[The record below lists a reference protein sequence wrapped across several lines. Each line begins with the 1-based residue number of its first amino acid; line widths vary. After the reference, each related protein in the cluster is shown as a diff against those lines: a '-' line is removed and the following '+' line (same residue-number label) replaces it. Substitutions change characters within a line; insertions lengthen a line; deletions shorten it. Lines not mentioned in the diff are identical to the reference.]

1 MDSSYIVTVE
11 ETECGSLILQ
21 FPEEMIRELGWDTGD
36 TLGFSVNND
45 GTVYLSNTSKQGVT
59 KDKQ

>member
-11 ETECGSLILQ
+11 ETECGNLILQ

-36 TLGFSVNND
+36 TLVFSVNND
-45 GTVYLSNTSKQGVT
+45 GTVYLSNTSKQSVT